1 MFLLIPI
8 LEDFMQTD
16 DEINETGND
25 LDINQKDTLKKDD
38 EISLIDLFA
47 VLLKRKWMIFI
58 ITMIAAVFIVVYS
71 IISLKLP
78 SDKSYLPNEYT
89 VTANMLIKDS
99 SSSGPSLS
107 DSASAAASLLG
118 VNIGN
123 NSSSTSSLVLYLTSS
138 NPFYDAIAQKF
149 DLYTKFEFEKS
160 PVTNT
165 RIKLQKMIT
174 TEFDSSSGVFSIS
187 YKGTEPEFGVE
198 IIDFCVDW
206 ISNKLNELGVDNN
219 LIQKENL
226 EKNLDI
232 SWNEILKLT
241 KEISDLQ
248 DKVAQG
254 RVVWTKDFTIEQ
266 NRIELELSAQK
277 SVYTQ
282 LKSQL
287 ELLKVNMQTD
297 TPTFQI
303 LERPS
308 VPDMKSGPSR
318 GKLCIIVTF
327 AAFFVSVFLAFLLNA
342 IENIKKDPEA
352 MAKLSQGKKAKKN
365 R

>member
-1 MFLLIPI
+1 
-8 LEDFMQTD
+8 MQTD
-16 DEINETGND
+16 DELNETGNN
-25 LDINQKDTLKKDD
+25 LDINQKDTSSNKND

-47 VLLKRKWMIFI
+47 VLLKHKWMIFI

-78 SDKSYLPNEYT
+78 ADKSFLPNEYT

-99 SSSGPSLS
+99 SNSNASSISGA
-107 DSASAAASLLG
+107 ASAAASLMGINLNG
-118 VNIGN
+118 GGTSV
-123 NSSSTSSLVLYLTSS
+123 SSLVVYLTSS
-138 NPFYDAIAQKF
+138 NSFYDAIAQQF
-149 DLYTKFEFEKS
+149 DLYAKYDFKKS
-160 PVTNT
+160 PIANT
-165 RIKLQKMIT
+165 RNVLKKVVFT
-174 TEFDSSSGVFSIS
+174 NYDDGGGGGVFSIS
-187 YKGTEPEFGVE
+187 CKDIDPEFAVQVVNYGVDWLSNRLE
-198 IIDFCVDW
+198 ELCVDTN
-206 ISNKLNELGVDNN
+206 I
-219 LIQKENL
+219 ITKENL

-232 SWNEILKLT
+232 SWNEILRLT
-241 KEISDLQ
+241 KELTDLQ

-254 RVVWTKDFTIEQ
+254 QVVWTKDFTIEQ

-287 ELLKVNMQTD
+287 ELLKVNMQTES
-297 TPTFQI
+297 PTFQI

-308 VPDMKSGPSR
+308 IPDMKSGPSR

-352 MAKLSQGKKAKKN
+352 MSKLSQGKK
-365 R
+365 RIE

>member
-1 MFLLIPI
+1 
-8 LEDFMQTD
+8 MQID
-16 DEINETGND
+16 DELNETGNN
-25 LDINQKDTLKKDD
+25 LDINQKDTSSKKND

-58 ITMIAAVFIVVYS
+58 ITMIAAVFIFVFS
-71 IISLKLP
+71 IISLILP
-78 SDKSYLPNEYT
+78 ADKSFLPNEYT

-99 SSSGPSLS
+99 SNASSMSGA
-107 DSASAAASLLG
+107 ASAAASLMGINL
-118 VNIGN
+118 
-123 NSSSTSSLVLYLTSS
+123 NSGATSVSSLVVYLTSS
-138 NPFYDAIAQKF
+138 NPFYDAIAQQF
-149 DLYTKFEFEKS
+149 DLYTKYDFKKS
-160 PVTNT
+160 PIANT
-165 RIKLQKMIT
+165 RKALKKVVFT
-174 TEFDSSSGVFSIS
+174 NYDEESGVFSIS
-187 YKGTEPEFGVE
+187 CKDIDPEFAVQVVNYG
-198 IIDFCVDW
+198 VDW
-206 ISNKLNELGVDNN
+206 LSNRLEELGVDTN
-219 LIQKENL
+219 IITKENL

-241 KEISDLQ
+241 KEMTDLQ

-254 RVVWTKDFTIEQ
+254 QVVWTKDFTIEQ

-287 ELLKVNMQTD
+287 ELLKVNMQTE

-308 VPDMKSGPSR
+308 IPDMKSGPSR

-342 IENIKKDPEA
+342 IDNIKKDPEA
-352 MAKLSQGKKAKKN
+352 MAKLSQGKK
-365 R
+365 RIE

>member
-1 MFLLIPI
+1 
-8 LEDFMQTD
+8 MQID
-16 DEINETGND
+16 DELNETGNN
-25 LDINQKDTLKKDD
+25 LDINQKDTSSKKND

-58 ITMIAAVFIVVYS
+58 ITMIAAVFIFVFS
-71 IISLKLP
+71 IISLILP
-78 SDKSYLPNEYT
+78 ADKSFLPNEYT

-99 SSSGPSLS
+99 SNSNASSMSGA
-107 DSASAAASLLG
+107 ASAAASLMGINL
-118 VNIGN
+118 
-123 NSSSTSSLVLYLTSS
+123 NSGATSVSSLVVYLTSS
-138 NPFYDAIAQKF
+138 NPFYDAIAQQF
-149 DLYTKFEFEKS
+149 DLYTKYDFEKS
-160 PVTNT
+160 PIANT
-165 RIKLQKMIT
+165 RKALKKVVFT
-174 TEFDSSSGVFSIS
+174 NYDEESGVFSIS
-187 YKGTEPEFGVE
+187 CKDIDPEFAVQVVNYG
-198 IIDFCVDW
+198 VDW
-206 ISNKLNELGVDNN
+206 LSNRLEELGVDTN
-219 LIQKENL
+219 IITKENL

-241 KEISDLQ
+241 KEMSDLQ

-254 RVVWTKDFTIEQ
+254 QVVWTKDFTIEQ

-287 ELLKVNMQTD
+287 ELLKVNMQTES
-297 TPTFQI
+297 PTFQI

-308 VPDMKSGPSR
+308 IPDMKSGPSR

-352 MAKLSQGKKAKKN
+352 MAKLSQGKKTKRVK
-365 R
+365 

>member
-1 MFLLIPI
+1 
-8 LEDFMQTD
+8 MQID
-16 DEINETGND
+16 DELNETGNN
-25 LDINQKDTLKKDD
+25 LDINQKDTSSKKND

-58 ITMIAAVFIVVYS
+58 ITMIAAVFIFVFS
-71 IISLKLP
+71 IISLILP
-78 SDKSYLPNEYT
+78 ADKSFLPNEYT

-99 SSSGPSLS
+99 SNSNASSMSGA
-107 DSASAAASLLG
+107 ASAAASLMGINL
-118 VNIGN
+118 
-123 NSSSTSSLVLYLTSS
+123 NSGGTSVSSLVVYLTSS
-138 NPFYDAIAQKF
+138 NPFYDAIAQQF
-149 DLYTKFEFEKS
+149 DLYTKYDFKKS
-160 PVTNT
+160 PIANT
-165 RIKLQKMIT
+165 RKALKKVVFT
-174 TEFDSSSGVFSIS
+174 NYDDGGGGGVFSIS
-187 YKGTEPEFGVE
+187 CKDIEPEFAVQVVNYGVDWLSNRLE
-198 IIDFCVDW
+198 ELCVDTN
-206 ISNKLNELGVDNN
+206 I
-219 LIQKENL
+219 ITKENL

-241 KEISDLQ
+241 KEITDLQ

-254 RVVWTKDFTIEQ
+254 QVVWTKDFTIEQ

-287 ELLKVNMQTD
+287 ELLKVNMQTES
-297 TPTFQI
+297 PTFQI

-308 VPDMKSGPSR
+308 IPDMKSGPSR

-352 MAKLSQGKKAKKN
+352 MSKLSQGKK
-365 R
+365 RIE

>member
-1 MFLLIPI
+1 
-8 LEDFMQTD
+8 MQTD
-16 DEINETGND
+16 DELNETGNN
-25 LDINQKDTLKKDD
+25 LDINQKDTSSNKND

-78 SDKSYLPNEYT
+78 ADKSFLPNEYT

-99 SSSGPSLS
+99 SNSPSMSGA
-107 DSASAAASLLG
+107 ASAAASLMGINL
-118 VNIGN
+118 
-123 NSSSTSSLVLYLTSS
+123 NSGGTSVSSLVVYLTSS
-138 NPFYDAIAQKF
+138 NPFYDAIAQQF
-149 DLYTKFEFEKS
+149 DLYAKYDFKKS
-160 PVTNT
+160 PIANT
-165 RIKLQKMIT
+165 RNVLKKVVFT
-174 TEFDSSSGVFSIS
+174 DYDEGSGVFSIS
-187 YKGTEPEFGVE
+187 CKDIDPEFAVQVVNYG
-198 IIDFCVDW
+198 VDW
-206 ISNKLNELGVDNN
+206 LSNRLEELGVDTN
-219 LIQKENL
+219 IITKENL

-241 KEISDLQ
+241 KEMSDLQ

-254 RVVWTKDFTIEQ
+254 QVVWTKDFTIEQ

-287 ELLKVNMQTD
+287 ELLKVNMQTES
-297 TPTFQI
+297 PTFQI

-308 VPDMKSGPSR
+308 IPDMKSGPSR

-327 AAFFVSVFLAFLLNA
+327 AAFFVSIFLAFLLNA

-352 MAKLSQGKKAKKN
+352 MAKLSQRKKTN
-365 R
+365 RVK

>member
-47 VLLKRKWMIFI
+47 VLLKRKMMII
-58 ITMIAAVFIVVYS
+58 LITVIAAVFIFMYS

-107 DSASAAASLLG
+107 GSASAAASLLG
-118 VNIGN
+118 VNIEN

-138 NPFYDAIAQKF
+138 NPFYDAIAQQF
-149 DLYTKFEFEKS
+149 DLYTKYEFKKS
-160 PVTNT
+160 PIANT
-165 RIKLQKMIT
+165 RKALKKVVFT
-174 TEFDSSSGVFSIS
+174 NYDEDSGVFSIS
-187 YKGTEPEFGVE
+187 CKDIEPEFAVQVVNYG
-198 IIDFCVDW
+198 VDW
-206 ISNKLNELGVDNN
+206 LSNRLEELGVDTN
-219 LIQKENL
+219 LITKENL

-232 SWNEILKLT
+232 SWNEIIKLT
-241 KEISDLQ
+241 KQIADLQ
-248 DKVAQG
+248 DGVAQG
-254 RVVWTKDFTIEQ
+254 KFVWSKDLTIEQ
-266 NRIELELSAQK
+266 NKLELELSAQK

-287 ELLKVNMQTD
+287 ELLKVNMQTE
-297 TPTFQI
+297 TPSFQI